1 MSTSQDLSGRVVAIT
16 GASSGIGEA
25 TALAAAAAGAAV
37 SLAARRGDRI
47 EAIAERIRQEGGS
60 AVAIPTDV
68 TDEAFARAF
77 VAGTTEALGGLD
89 ALVNNAG
96 LMLLGAVTGADTQ
109 EWRRM
114 IDVNCLGLLYC
125 THAAIEVMGP
135 AGAGHIVNVSSVAGR
150 RAQLGSAVYNMTKFG
165 VVGFSEGLRQEVL
178 HQNIR
183 VTVVEPG
190 WVETELLDHNNE
202 FILKMA
208 EERKAKMGT
217 LLASED
223 IANAIIYALGQPPHV
238 AVSEV
243 MVIPTRQP

>member
-1 MSTSQDLSGRVVAIT
+1 
-16 GASSGIGEA
+16 
-25 TALAAAAAGAAV
+25 
-37 SLAARRGDRI
+37 
-47 EAIAERIRQEGGS
+47 
-60 AVAIPTDV
+60 
-68 TDEAFARAF
+68 
-77 VAGTTEALGGLD
+77 
-89 ALVNNAG
+89 
-96 LMLLGAVTGADTQ
+96 
-109 EWRRM
+109 
-114 IDVNCLGLLYC
+114 
-125 THAAIEVMGP
+125 
-135 AGAGHIVNVSSVAGR
+135 
-150 RAQLGSAVYNMTKFG
+150 MTKFG